1 MLTRT
6 AIYEGTIQPGREE
19 EFFRRVATELEP
31 LWRRFP
37 NVLAVRVQRTRSAD
51 KDARPIAMILEM
63 DFPDMKAI
71 EDCLAS
77 PIRPES
83 HAATEAVMTLFDGGF
98 YHLVT
103 EATVLTPD
111 RRDA

>member
-6 AIYEGTIQPGREE
+6 AIYEGAIHPGHED
-19 EFFRRVATELEP
+19 EFFRRVHEELEP

-37 NVLAVRVQRTRSAD
+37 HVTAVRVQRTRSKDA
-51 KDARPIAMILEM
+51 DARPVAMILEM
-63 DFPDMKAI
+63 DFPDMAAI

-77 PIRPES
+77 SIRPES
-83 HAATEAVMTLFDGGF
+83 HAATIEVMKLFDGRF

-103 EATVLTPD
+103 EAAVLPLP
-111 RRDA
+111 

>member
-6 AIYEGTIQPGREE
+6 AIYEGTIKAGREG
-19 EFFRRVATELEP
+19 EFFRRVRDELEP

-37 NVLAVRVQRTRSAD
+37 NVTAVRVQRTRTMD

-63 DFPDMKAI
+63 DFPNMTAI
-71 EDCLAS
+71 DECLAS

-83 HAATEAVMTLFDGGF
+83 HEATEKVMTLFDGRF
-98 YHLVT
+98 YHYVT
-103 EATVLTPD
+103 DATTLQPTG
-111 RRDA
+111 

>member
-6 AIYEGTIQPGREE
+6 AIYEGMIKAGREE
-19 EFFRRVATELEP
+19 EFFLRVRDELEP

-37 NVLAVRVQRTRSAD
+37 NVTAVRVQRTRTMD
-51 KDARPIAMILEM
+51 KDARPVAMILEM

-83 HAATEAVMTLFDGGF
+83 HDATEKVMTLFEGRF
-98 YHLVT
+98 YHYVT
-103 EATVLTPD
+103 EARVLQPTV
-111 RRDA
+111 